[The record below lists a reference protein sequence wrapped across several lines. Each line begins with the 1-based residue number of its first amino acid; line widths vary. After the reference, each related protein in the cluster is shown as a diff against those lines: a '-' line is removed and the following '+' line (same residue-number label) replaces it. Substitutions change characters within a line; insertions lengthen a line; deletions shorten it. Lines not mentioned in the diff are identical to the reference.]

1 MGRKLCKD
9 VIFVWKLYDRLL
21 EQLPD
26 GGRVTGVCSTDF
38 WTMAQTDQGG
48 LGLAMTTLGDTR
60 PAMLE
65 KLEGLPLAEAA
76 RVVKSWNLPEAS
88 AGMAAINACYN
99 TRQRLE
105 ALRCAERYDHYC
117 THGLDLTG
125 KTIGV
130 VGHLKMPE
138 DTLRLAKDVFILER
152 HPQPGDYPDSACE
165 YLLPKCD
172 VVIITGSAFVN
183 KTLPRLL
190 ELSRRA
196 YTIVTGPTVP
206 LCPELL
212 GEEIQRLAG
221 LVLTDLPGITGH
233 VESGLPGPPYRFGQT
248 FLLSE
253 DRL

>member
-1 MGRKLCKD
+1 MGKNLCKE
-9 VIFVWKLYDRLL
+9 VIPVWKLYDRLL
-21 EQLPD
+21 ENLPD
-26 GGRVTGVCSTDF
+26 GGNLARVCATDF
-38 WTMAQTDQGG
+38 WTIAQTDQGG
-48 LGLAMTTLGDTR
+48 LGIAMTTLGDTR
-60 PAMLE
+60 PAVLE
-65 KLEGLPLAEAA
+65 KREGLAVKEAA
-76 RVVKSWNLPEAS
+76 GAVKSWNLPEAS

-105 ALRCAERYDHYC
+105 TLRCAENYDHYC
-117 THGLDLTG
+117 THGLDLSG

-190 ELSRRA
+190 ALSRRA

-221 LVLTDLPGITGH
+221 LVLTDIPGITDH
-233 VESGLPGPPYRFGQT
+233 VEAGLPGPPYRFGLT

-253 DRL
+253 DHL